1 MDYYCLRALEMTPRL
16 LEREIRRIGP
26 SGWDARP
33 HPDRFTPRE
42 DVCHLADW
50 EPIMLTRIKVGVE
63 TPGGAIVAYDEGVIA
78 IEHDYASKDPLAE
91 AANFKADRAKT
102 IEYIKSLKPE
112 DFEKTVEHPE
122 RGTTKVNDLITMLVA
137 HDVYHIEHMAFIDSG
152 KVVDTW

>member
-1 MDYYCLRALEMTPRL
+1 
-16 LEREIRRIGP
+16 
-26 SGWDARP
+26 
-33 HPDRFTPRE
+33 
-42 DVCHLADW
+42 
-50 EPIMLTRIKVGVE
+50 MLTRIKVGVE
-63 TPGGAIVAYDEGVIA
+63 TPGGTIVAYDEGVIA